1 MAFLNSLCYF
11 STVGKFQKSL
21 PTNISLT
28 LSAFAEKPKI
38 SLVSV
43 NTRV

>member
-1 MAFLNSLCYF
+1 MAFLNSRGYF
-11 STVGKFQKSL
+11 NTVGKFQKSL

-43 NTRV
+43 NKSV